1 MKKLLIFQLILVVVL
16 ISAVLFIARQIY
28 EAAGKKILN
37 EFNLQQLL
45 LAQRTSS
52 EIEIFLNDVKEE
64 LIVLSNS
71 PKFSPDIASDFLY
84 NAKLIYRRTH
94 KKIATIFFEDE
105 KGILKYIY
113 PEKLHGVTGKDF
125 SFRDYFRK
133 CKDSL
138 QPQISDFLIAG
149 GEKHTDVTKKYP
161 ALVVTV
167 PFVDKES
174 GEFKGVIGADVYL
187 TTLFKN
193 FINPIRLE
201 GKNTAWVVDN
211 KRNFL
216 AHSNPS
222 LIGKNLLKLK
232 ENLAL
237 REFFGEMRGKKK
249 GVILFYP
256 ETDNITGK
264 EILKTASFCKIKV
277 GEKKW
282 VICVSAIPL
291 DKKIVSPIYVQTSIL
306 TILTILVMVISSFV
320 LYRTVSQ
327 VQKIKLE
334 ALEKELEIA
343 YKIQVQAL
351 PKKIPEIPG
360 YEIFAMS
367 LPAKDVGGD
376 FYDFFSFEENTGLVI
391 ADVSDKGIPA
401 ALFMMMSKTLLWS
414 EAKNQISPEIALEK
428 LNYQLEETSDSD
440 MFITAFYG
448 ILNPE
453 THLFTYARA
462 GHNYPIVFRKEKEKF
477 EFLKGNGRAIGISS
491 KIETEKKEIFL
502 NPGDLLLLYTDG
514 LVEPYNKQSEPFGL
528 NRVEEIIKLNINSSV
543 KKITGKLV
551 GAVKIFTQNVLFD
564 DITLVCLKR
573 KNVETKKILEVET
586 SPKNLEVVKNFVQ
599 KYGENK
605 LSSEKINQLILA
617 VEEIFINITSYANF
631 KNTGQK
637 IKIAVES
644 AENSIKVSFSDRG
657 TPFNPLKFPPP
668 DLKTG
673 IDKRELGGVGIYLA
687 KKMTDKISYERKGDT
702 NCLVMEKN
710 I

>member
-1 MKKLLIFQLILVVVL
+1 MKKFLILQLILVVVL
-16 ISAVLFIARQIY
+16 ISTVLFIAHQIY
-28 EAAGKKILN
+28 EDAGKKILN

-52 EIEIFLNDVKEE
+52 EIETFLDDVKEE

-71 PKFSPDIASDFLY
+71 PKFSPDIKSDFFY

-113 PEKLHGVTGKDF
+113 PEKLHGVIGKDF
-125 SFRDYFRK
+125 SFRDYFQK

-149 GEKHTDVTKKYP
+149 GEKHMDVTNKFP
-161 ALVVTV
+161 ALVVAV
-167 PFVDKES
+167 PFLDKKS
-174 GEFKGVIGADVYL
+174 GKFKGVIGTDVYL

-201 GKNTAWVVDN
+201 GKNTAWVVDS
-211 KRNFL
+211 KGNFL

-222 LIGKNLLKLK
+222 IIGKNLLELK
-232 ENLAL
+232 ENPAL
-237 REFFGEMRGKKK
+237 KESFGKMKGRNK
-249 GVILFYP
+249 GVILFYDKD
-256 ETDNITGK
+256 TITGK

-277 GEKKW
+277 GEKNW

-306 TILTILVMVISSFV
+306 TILTILVMVLSSFV

-334 ALEKELEIA
+334 ALQKELEIA

-351 PKKIPEIPG
+351 PKNIPEIPG

-428 LNYQLEETSDSD
+428 LNYQLEKNSNSD
-440 MFITAFYG
+440 MFITTFYG
-448 ILNPE
+448 IINPKN
-453 THLFTYARA
+453 HLFTYARA
-462 GHNYPIVFRKEKEKF
+462 GHNYPIIFRKEKEKF
-477 EFLKGNGRAIGISS
+477 EFLKGKSRSIGISS
-491 KIETEKKEIFL
+491 KIEAEKKEISL

-514 LVEPYNKQSEPFGL
+514 LVEPYNNHNEPFGL
-528 NRVEEIIKLNINSSV
+528 NRVEEIIRLNINSSV
-543 KKITGKLV
+543 KKIAEKLV
-551 GAVKIFTQNVLFD
+551 EAVKTFTQNVLFD
-564 DITLVCLKR
+564 DITLLCLKR
-573 KNVETKKILEVET
+573 KDVETKEILEVEAF
-586 SPKNLEVVKNFVQ
+586 PENLESVTNFVQ

-617 VEEIFINITSYANF
+617 VEEIFINITSYANP
-631 KNTGQK
+631 KNAGQK

-657 TPFNPLKFPPP
+657 APFNPLKFPDP
-668 DLKTG
+668 DLKTDV
-673 IDKRELGGVGIYLA
+673 DKRKLGGVGIYLA
-687 KKMTDKISYERKGDT
+687 KKMADKISYERKEGI